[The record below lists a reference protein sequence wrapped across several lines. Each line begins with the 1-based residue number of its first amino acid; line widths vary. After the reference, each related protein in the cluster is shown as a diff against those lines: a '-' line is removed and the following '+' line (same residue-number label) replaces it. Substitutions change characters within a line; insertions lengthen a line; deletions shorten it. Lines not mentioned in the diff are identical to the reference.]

1 VYNFKF
7 VTVTKGKTK
16 TEIHGS
22 CHEAHVAMGM
32 YAAHHDLNLKIHP
45 GRWQEDA
52 RSIMFK
58 GDDPMFG
65 AVGYVAQC
73 AKGED
78 EEEEE

>member
-1 VYNFKF
+1 
-7 VTVTKGKTK
+7 
-16 TEIHGS
+16 
-22 CHEAHVAMGM
+22 MGM